1 MGSDNP
7 VQVLLGVVV
16 VFAFAAGVGAV
27 NGIGVNYLKVPPMI
41 TTLCTSTILNGVA
54 LWILPVA
61 GGKINSDFARAVY
74 KKWDIISMPLI
85 ITVVLFLLMRYL
97 LYRTRTGTSLYAI
110 GRSRPIAASMGVKT
124 TRASMKAY
132 ILAGLC
138 AAVTGLLLAM
148 CLPAAS
154 PYWVP
159 LLGGVF
165 AIVVVKQFYGG
176 LGKNFMNPALAGR
189 MLLSTFPFLMT
200 TWVDALDY
208 LPVWGEMDAVTSP
221 TPMAALHSGR
231 LPELDMGQMLLGQH
245 GGSIGEVSI
254 FMLLLGGLYLIMRRV
269 ISPRIPAAFLGT
281 VAVLTFLFP
290 RDGTS
295 LEWMTA
301 QLCSG
306 GLVLGAFFMATDYTT
321 SPVTPRGQVLY
332 GVGCGLLTVLLR
344 YYGSYPD
351 GVGWAILTMNCLVW
365 LMDRAGMPRRFGVE
379 RFTAVREGLRAA
391 GESLSEIKFVNPGRP
406 SSLSWGTMPGERYL
420 DQLRPQAKAAGI
432 LLAVVMVTGLG
443 IYSTY
448 WLTSLDTQRSEL
460 RAEEALLAQVMPG
473 AEISTETP
481 YRAPNALSITAG
493 YRENE
498 LLGYCVEV
506 QTHGFS
512 GPITMVVGVDLNG
525 QVTGVAVT
533 DHSESTGM
541 GTMAMENA
549 QLRKYVGMSGTI
561 RTSGANSVDVVTGA
575 TATSE
580 AITAGVNQ
588 ALAIVANLE
597 TDGSVQYVDSD
608 V

>member
-1 MGSDNP
+1 MANKLIVSAAPHITSADSTSKIMGRVCIALLPTLIAS
-7 VQVLLGVVV
+7 VLIFGFQALLLTAVTVAACV
-16 VFAFAAGVGAV
+16 VFEYAYCKLVGRDVTISDLSAV
-27 NGIGVNYLKVPPMI
+27 
-41 TTLCTSTILNGVA
+41 
-54 LWILPVA
+54 
-61 GGKINSDFARAVY
+61 
-74 KKWDIISMPLI
+74 
-85 ITVVLFLLMRYL
+85 
-97 LYRTRTGTSLYAI
+97 
-110 GRSRPIAASMGVKT
+110 
-124 TRASMKAY
+124 
-132 ILAGLC
+132 
-138 AAVTGLLLAM
+138 VTGLLLAM

-351 GVGWAILTMNCLVW
+351 GVGWAILTMNCCVW
-365 LMDRAGMPRRFGVE
+365 LIDKVG
-379 RFTAVREGLRAA
+379 
-391 GESLSEIKFVNPGRP
+391 KPGRY
-406 SSLSWGTMPGERYL
+406 GVTKEMKAA
-420 DQLRPQAKAAGI
+420 AKAAKK
-432 LLAVVMVTGLG
+432 
-443 IYSTY
+443 
-448 WLTSLDTQRSEL
+448 
-460 RAEEALLAQVMPG
+460 
-473 AEISTETP
+473 
-481 YRAPNALSITAG
+481 AG
-493 YRENE
+493 KE
-498 LLGYCVEV
+498 G
-506 QTHGFS
+506 
-512 GPITMVVGVDLNG
+512 
-525 QVTGVAVT
+525 
-533 DHSESTGM
+533 
-541 GTMAMENA
+541 
-549 QLRKYVGMSGTI
+549 
-561 RTSGANSVDVVTGA
+561 
-575 TATSE
+575 
-580 AITAGVNQ
+580 
-588 ALAIVANLE
+588 
-597 TDGSVQYVDSD
+597 
-608 V
+608 